1 MAKTV
6 LETVL
11 YYKELEQMKPNSS
24 ILREVKWQYADMA
37 SGGDGGEMG
46 LAGGVTCREYNYK
59 GYPDSF
65 FQEVCDL
72 LMWDR

>member
-1 MAKTV
+1 MAKSV

-11 YYKELEQMKPNSS
+11 YYKLMEENSPNSG

-37 SGGDGGEMG
+37 SGGDGGDMG
-46 LAGGVTCREYNYK
+46 FVTGESCRQYNYK
-59 GYPDSF
+59 GYEDNF

-72 LMWDR
+72 MMWDR